1 MRFLMF
7 FTIFFATYNTA
18 LAETLPGSDQQSYSR
33 NVKLVSDTHS
43 GDRYATVV
51 GRVLIDGKIA
61 APVVLFSDIPNL
73 PDWID
78 NLSQVQEVEAR
89 TPIDRSLYMRFAAP
103 VGFEDRDGYIRFM
116 ASMAGPEI
124 IHLTL
129 EDIPNDQRNSDTV
142 RMKDVRGRFRVEQVL
157 EDLLAVEFRLH
168 YDSGAR
174 PVTLAN
180 LSVKRQVKQTL
191 IQMRQ
196 HIEGPLRDAQV
207 DSAITQS
214 LGL

>member
-1 MRFLMF
+1 MRFLMVL
-7 FTIFFATYNTA
+7 TIFIATYNA
-18 LAETLPGSDQQSYSR
+18 AQAETLLGSDQQSYSR
-33 NVKLVSDTHS
+33 NVKLVSDTLS

-73 PDWID
+73 PNWID
-78 NLSQVQEVEAR
+78 NLSEVKEVEAR
-89 TPIDRSLYMRFAAP
+89 TLIDRSLYMRFAAP
-103 VGFEDRDGYIRFM
+103 VGFDDRDGYIRFM
-116 ASMAGPEI
+116 ASMAGQEI

-129 EDIPNDQRNSDTV
+129 ADTPNDLQHSDTV

-157 EDLLAVEFRLH
+157 EGVLAVEFRLH
-168 YDSGAR
+168 YDSSAR

-180 LSVKRQVKQTL
+180 LSLKQQVKQTL
-191 IQMRQ
+191 IQMKQ
-196 HIEGPLRDAQV
+196 HIEGRLRDVQV
-207 DSAITQS
+207 DSALAQS